1 VEDPPAEDPPAED
14 PPAEDPPAEDPP
26 AEDPPVEDPPAEDP
40 PAEDP
45 PAEDPPVEDPP
56 AEDPPVEDPPVEDP
70 PVEDPAVEEDIQLIT
85 PVIVVNDDTFEGGDE
100 RNIIAR
106 ELEAVELYSDTF
118 IYQVSDDVFKHTDP
132 AAEIEV
138 SVEMSDGSPLP
149 SWLRYDAPENR
160 IIGNRPTSGPI
171 LLEIKLI
178 GRDQYGDS
186 AETVVRIQQGEGQ

>member
-1 VEDPPAEDPPAED
+1 
-14 PPAEDPPAEDPP
+14 
-26 AEDPPVEDPPAEDP
+26 
-40 PAEDP
+40 
-45 PAEDPPVEDPP
+45 
-56 AEDPPVEDPPVEDP
+56 
-70 PVEDPAVEEDIQLIT
+70 LIT

-132 AAEIEV
+132 AAEIVV

-149 SWLRYDAPENR
+149 SWLRYDAPEKR